1 VGAVHVDAA
10 TIRVTPSSSP
20 WDLLRQAAGVEVH
33 EQGQGP
39 GFASDASLRGFSSDH
54 STDMATWVDGVP
66 LNEPVNGHAEGYN
79 DLSVIFPGGVQDI
92 DVLHGPTS
100 ALFGNFAL
108 AGVLNV
114 RTLERMRG
122 TDATVS
128 SGSFGRAEAM
138 VLTGF
143 DHGSDG
149 GGVLGVRYQR
159 ENGFRPNAGYDQTQG
174 HARLVHAV
182 SPGVTLDGGVELY
195 GGNWNS
201 PSFLSEEE
209 FVRHQYDI
217 VSNPTDGGYKRRAQ
231 ERLSLRVLAGDLVWR
246 TTAYATQSRW
256 QLFLTI
262 PPAGGKF
269 EGSGSQSEEED
280 SRTGYGA
287 TTALTRPFS
296 RGDFTVGAETRW
308 DRSSYENYFTTTRT
322 RDSAAAVVVGR
333 QLSGALFLQS
343 HVDVS
348 DRWRVDAGLRY
359 DALATRSAPDSGAV
373 INATHGVLSPKLG
386 SLVRVTP
393 DLGIYANVSRGFRSA
408 NGVISDP
415 TLVPITSWAYE
426 TGLKFDHEGANA
438 SVALFR
444 MDVSNEQTFNPV
456 TLAST
461 SGGASRRQ
469 GVELDWRIPVAAF
482 LTTSGTWTFNDARY
496 RSLVAVSSE
505 GTGDPVV
512 LDGLRVYNSSKYI
525 GSAALD
531 LVPGARSMRFR
542 VSGNWTG
549 PYSPFDEP
557 GVVVGGYGLLHASA
571 SAPVDRFDIEVGL
584 RDVLDRA
591 YPELIAG
598 HIVSPG
604 QPRTVYLSVRA
615 HID

>member
-1 VGAVHVDAA
+1 MAA
-10 TIRVTPSSSP
+10 TVAACSASDTSARTVFVPTRGTTRRRDTHVSCTLSRRVSLSTAAWSCTVETGILPASSARRSSS
-20 WDLLRQAAGVEVH
+20 AIN
-33 EQGQGP
+33 
-39 GFASDASLRGFSSDH
+39 
-54 STDMATWVDGVP
+54 M
-66 LNEPVNGHAEGYN
+66 
-79 DLSVIFPGGVQDI
+79 I
-92 DVLHGPTS
+92 
-100 ALFGNFAL
+100 
-108 AGVLNV
+108 
-114 RTLERMRG
+114 
-122 TDATVS
+122 
-128 SGSFGRAEAM
+128 
-138 VLTGF
+138 
-143 DHGSDG
+143 
-149 GGVLGVRYQR
+149 
-159 ENGFRPNAGYDQTQG
+159 
-174 HARLVHAV
+174 
-182 SPGVTLDGGVELY
+182 
-195 GGNWNS
+195 
-201 PSFLSEEE
+201 
-209 FVRHQYDI
+209 
-217 VSNPTDGGYKRRAQ
+217 
-231 ERLSLRVLAGDLVWR
+231 
-246 TTAYATQSRW
+246 
-256 QLFLTI
+256 LFLTL
-262 PPAGGKF
+262 
-269 EGSGSQSEEED
+269 Q
-280 SRTGYGA
+280 TGA
-287 TTALTRPFS
+287 T
-296 RGDFTVGAETRW
+296 
-308 DRSSYENYFTTTRT
+308 
-322 RDSAAAVVVGR
+322 SA
-333 QLSGALFLQS
+333 
-343 HVDVS
+343 
-348 DRWRVDAGLRY
+348 
-359 DALATRSAPDSGAV
+359 APDSGAV

-496 RSLVAVSSE
+496 RSLLGSPSE
-505 GTGDPVV
+505 GSGGPVV

-531 LVPGARSMRFR
+531 LVPGARSIRFR

-549 PYSPFDEP
+549 PSSALDQPR
-557 GVVVGGYGLLHASA
+557 VVVAGYGLLHASA